1 MSGILALQHGRN
13 KVSDEVIGRNLIFAA
28 PDRSTRNLP
37 QAGDALVGVDFEK
50 QKRRRGMSAERPS
63 DGPLRMNR
71 HLNGN
76 CVDVSDLHEQVR
88 LWRETRGL
96 SIESGLWTSLVKPDC
111 GVSENQFER
120 YLHYAGVFGTENP
133 SR

>member
-1 MSGILALQHGRN
+1 
-13 KVSDEVIGRNLIFAA
+13 
-28 PDRSTRNLP
+28 
-37 QAGDALVGVDFEK
+37 
-50 QKRRRGMSAERPS
+50 MSAERSP

-71 HLNGN
+71 HLNGD

-111 GVSENQFER
+111 GVSENQLER
-120 YLHYAGVFGTENP
+120 YLHDAGVSGGENSPRGTLTDGRIDVSIRDIQVHVIERVEGLP
-133 SR
+133 AEL